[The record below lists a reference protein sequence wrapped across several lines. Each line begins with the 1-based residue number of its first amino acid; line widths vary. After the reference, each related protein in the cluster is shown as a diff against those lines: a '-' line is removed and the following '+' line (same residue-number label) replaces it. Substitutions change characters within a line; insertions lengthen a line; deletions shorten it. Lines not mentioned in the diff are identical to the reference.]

1 MLRVLLAGGG
11 TAGHVNPALAIA
23 EIIKEHYPD
32 AEFCFAGNPEKLEAK
47 LVPEAGYR
55 FEPIKV
61 EGFQRKLN
69 FKNIKRNIKAVWYLS
84 RTGSR
89 SKQIINDFKPNIVIG
104 TGGYVSGPVVRKAAQ
119 LGIKTA
125 IHEANAFAGVTT
137 KLLSKNVDKIMLTVE
152 DTKNLDPSVKDK
164 AEVTGL
170 PVRKAFER
178 ISKSDARHKL
188 GFADNEIV
196 ILSAGGSLG
205 SRVLNENVA
214 RLLKWYQESGVK
226 VNHIHSFGTYKGYS
240 NYISEL
246 EADGIKV
253 KNNRRLIIKEYIDM
267 PLCMAAADLV
277 ITRCGASTLTE
288 LESVGRGA
296 ILIPSPSVAEN
307 HQYYNGMVLQKAGA
321 GYVFEEKDLTD
332 NTITAKVKELIEEPS
347 KLERLSENAAR
358 LFIPDTAD
366 RIYRTLRPLIESAEN

>member
-69 FKNIKRNIKAVWYLS
+69 FKNVKRNIKAVWYLS

-137 KLLSKNVDKIMLTVE
+137 KLLSKNVDKIMLPVE

-321 GYVFEEKDLTD
+321 GYVFEEKDLTE
-332 NTITAKVKELIEEPS
+332 NTITDKVKELIEEPS